1 MRLIKLSLSFS
12 LLAMTSA
19 CLSAHYVKSDGAS
32 RGTRQPFNGL
42 SEHVLLISVDGLRP
56 DAISLFNAE
65 TLSRLI
71 REGSYTLQATTIL
84 PSKTLPSHTS
94 MLTGQPPDVH
104 RVLWNNVLSVNKG
117 KLQASTVFG
126 ALRDEGFA
134 TAAFFSK
141 PKFTTLQQPGSL
153 DYSQAPGGWWGQW
166 PADRTLGDALKYLVT
181 DRPNF
186 LFVHFGDTDR
196 AGHDSGW
203 MSSPYGEAVRR
214 VDRAIGTLLTAADQT
229 FGKDRFT
236 VIVTADHGGHDRDHG
251 SDDPRDVTIPW
262 IAWGAGVHPGLL
274 ARPVRTTDT
283 ASTVLWLFG
292 TEEPGDWQGVPIKEA
307 FTAGVR

>member
-1 MRLIKLSLSFS
+1 LSLIKLTLSF
-12 LLAMTSA
+12 LLPAMTSA
-19 CLSAHYVKSDGAS
+19 CFSAHYVRSDIAS
-32 RGTRQPFNGL
+32 RGNRQQFDGL
-42 SEHVLLISVDGLRP
+42 SEHVVLISVDGLRP
-56 DAISLFNAE
+56 DAISRFNAE
-65 TLSRLI
+65 TLTRLM

-94 MLTGQPPDVH
+94 MLTGQPPEVH
-104 RVLWNNVLSVNKG
+104 RVRWNNVLSVNKTR
-117 KLQASTVFG
+117 LQASTVFG
-126 ALRDEGFA
+126 ALRHEGFA

-166 PADRTLGDALKYLVT
+166 SSDRTVGDAAKYLVT

-214 VDRAIGTLLTAADQT
+214 VDRAIATLLAAADQT

-262 IAWGAGVHPGLL
+262 IAWGAGVDPGLL

-292 TEEPGDWQGVPIKEA
+292 TEEPGHWQGTPVTEA
-307 FTAGVR
+307 FKSGAR